1 MSNKNSFGNS
11 RALLGSLNADKITE
25 LTRDGQTLSNAFEM
39 LDPTVEQSGI
49 GANFDAFERLLLVAD
64 LVPRSIHEYGR
75 RASTLDEVETRF
87 GAARDS
93 GSVVTRALIG
103 EIIRR
108 AYRKVSIDETRGA
121 LQGSQDAVLG
131 TFINQYQY
139 SGVVTPKLE
148 PAIKMSDLVA
158 MTEGI
163 TRDYVKP
170 FYLEDIDEDEETQ
183 ARIAEGAEIPAIEIT
198 NKERLISLKKTGIRI
213 DATYE
218 SLRQTPIDMI
228 AYAFARIAIRVDARK
243 VDKIIATLISGDGN
257 SGTAATNYTLTS
269 LGGVVLNGL
278 DLRSYLAFKKKFKN
292 PFMLTHIFGQE
303 QNTLQLE
310 LLNTGSANIPRAVAG
325 GVFAQEFQNMNTRL
339 ADNVKT
345 GDIDSVP
352 SNLLLGI
359 DGRVAVK
366 RWYEIGAEIREV
378 DKWIREQKESFVMSE
393 TEGYQVD
400 EPLAVK
406 TLQLDA

>member
-1 MSNKNSFGNS
+1 
-11 RALLGSLNADKITE
+11 
-25 LTRDGQTLSNAFEM
+25 
-39 LDPTVEQSGI
+39 
-49 GANFDAFERLLLVAD
+49 
-64 LVPRSIHEYGR
+64 
-75 RASTLDEVETRF
+75 
-87 GAARDS
+87 
-93 GSVVTRALIG
+93 
-103 EIIRR
+103 
-108 AYRKVSIDETRGA
+108 
-121 LQGSQDAVLG
+121 
-131 TFINQYQY
+131 
-139 SGVVTPKLE
+139 
-148 PAIKMSDLVA
+148 
-158 MTEGI
+158 
-163 TRDYVKP
+163 
-170 FYLEDIDEDEETQ
+170 
-183 ARIAEGAEIPAIEIT
+183 
-198 NKERLISLKKTGIRI
+198 
-213 DATYE
+213 
-218 SLRQTPIDMI
+218 
-228 AYAFARIAIRVDARK
+228 
-243 VDKIIATLISGDGN
+243 
-257 SGTAATNYTLTS
+257 
-269 LGGVVLNGL
+269 
-278 DLRSYLAFKKKFKN
+278 
-292 PFMLTHIFGQE
+292 MLTHIFGQE